1 MAREERENHNTEME
15 IDLTLKLDAQDQEL
29 AKDSSKSH
37 HVEDDDTHDDEV
49 GDTKVKSPEHEVQES
64 EDDAQTTTT
73 PTEKPERQDLNHD
86 QQEKKLDRTRQ
97 RYKPTP
103 DDKKLILCVFLC
115 KMSILQI
122 EMNRMKEENKVLRQ
136 EVEQTMKDYYDLQ
149 MKFSVI
155 QQSSNQIK
163 DPKVFL
169 SLNGHDGNQESKKSS
184 PRSLPLQESEI
195 EDLGLSLRI
204 QSNTTTSQ
212 HAKDHHEGNKKD
224 LLESAT
230 RFSPMQQSEL
240 LNPGNF
246 GGDNVKAVNIVND
259 QIASLPNRKARVSVR
274 AKSEA
279 ATMNDGCQWRKY
291 GQKIAK
297 GNPCPRAYYR
307 CTVAPGCPVR
317 KQVQR
322 CLEDMSILITTYEG
336 NHNHPLPVGATAMA
350 STTSAAAGSFM
361 LLDSKNHLPSEL
373 GAMNQ
378 SPFINYYTSSGTM
391 NPNSSPYTSTH
402 ARTMNPNDPSKGIV
416 FDLTN
421 NMINPH
427 HFQNSNLS
435 PQLGFPWMST
445 NKFPNESHLSR
456 SNQVNGINGILEG
469 VEDQNNIN
477 SNNNSNKKSVLAENM
492 SAIASHPTF
501 RVAMAAAI
509 SSIINKESQITNNIH
524 VGGLDDRESGGSSSD
539 GKTWVLESLSRSG

>member
-15 IDLTLKLDAQDQEL
+15 IDLTLKLDAQDQEP
-29 AKDSSKSH
+29 AKDSSISD

-49 GDTKVKSPEHEVQES
+49 DDTKVKSPEHQVQELL
-64 EDDAQTTTT
+64 EDDAQTTTN

-86 QQEKKLDRTRQ
+86 QQEKL
-97 RYKPTP
+97 
-103 DDKKLILCVFLC
+103 
-115 KMSILQI
+115 SILQM

-155 QQSSNQIK
+155 QQSSSQIK

-184 PRSLPLQESEI
+184 PRAPPLQESEN

-204 QSNTTTSQ
+204 QSNTTASQ
-212 HAKDHHEGNKKD
+212 HAKDHHDGNKKD

-230 RFSPMQQSEL
+230 RFSPMQQSNL
-240 LNPGNF
+240 INPGNF
-246 GGDNVKAVNIVND
+246 GCDSIKAANIVND

-274 AKSEA
+274 ARCEA

-361 LLDSKNHLPSEL
+361 LLDSNNPLSSEL

-391 NPNSSPYTSTH
+391 NPNSSPYSSTL

-427 HFQNSNLS
+427 RFQNASIS
-435 PQLGFPWMST
+435 PQLGFPWMSS
-445 NKFPNESHLSR
+445 KFPNESHLSR

-469 VEDQNNIN
+469 GEDHNNI
-477 SNNNSNKKSVLAENM
+477 NNNSNNKSVLAENM

-501 RVAMAAAI
+501 RVAVAAAI
-509 SSIINKESQITNNIH
+509 SSIINKGSQITNNIH
-524 VGGLDDRESGGSSSD
+524 AGGPDDRESGGSSSG